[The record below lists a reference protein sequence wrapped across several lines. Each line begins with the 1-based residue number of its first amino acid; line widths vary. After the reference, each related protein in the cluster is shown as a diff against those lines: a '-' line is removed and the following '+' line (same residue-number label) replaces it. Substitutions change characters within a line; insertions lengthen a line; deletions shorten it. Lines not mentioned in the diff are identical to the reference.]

1 MPRIDR
7 ANELAELDDLW
18 PVIQKH
24 AINGYFTNEELE
36 AKFRAGEKEHARGWL
51 KMTLEQMEAEIQAE
65 LKDMVIYRAMIDARW
80 PTSDGIVPFA
90 SNEDPGDEGDEDA
103 CGVPA

>member
-7 ANELAELDDLW
+7 ANELAELADLW

-80 PTSDGIVPFA
+80 PMSDGIVPFA